1 MEHLTDQQLE
11 EILRGTAPESAH
23 LEECELCQSRL
34 SEFRAIQ
41 TRLRGAFSSVHADH
55 TLLERVRSRLNA
67 PSSDAAA
74 VKPGGKRAVWQ
85 VHRIFWR
92 AAAAAAVLLLIAI
105 PLRIFL
111 GTPETAA
118 AAQAELVQIY
128 EHSVSPHTELY
139 ADADP
144 AKLAEYLKGEL
155 GFQPAFPRLG
165 AGMSLRGCCI
175 THFRNKP
182 VGSYVVQTPRGVISL
197 IVIKEDLK
205 SLGLKDKLRRGDHT
219 YMAGSFAKCKMVAS
233 QMGGYTYCAVG
244 EVPQA
249 FLADLLDQ
257 LVLYGQD

>member
-1 MEHLTDQQLE
+1 M
-11 EILRGTAPESAH
+11 
-23 LEECELCQSRL
+23 
-34 SEFRAIQ
+34 
-41 TRLRGAFSSVHADH
+41 
-55 TLLERVRSRLNA
+55 
-67 PSSDAAA
+67 
-74 VKPGGKRAVWQ
+74 
-85 VHRIFWR
+85 
-92 AAAAAAVLLLIAI
+92 IAI
-105 PLRIFL
+105 PLSIYL
-111 GTPETAA
+111 ATAETAGA
-118 AAQAELVQIY
+118 AESELFQIY

-165 AGMSLRGCCI
+165 SGMSLRGCCV

-197 IVIKEDLK
+197 IVIKTESK
-205 SLGLKDKLRRGDHT
+205 SLGLKDKLQRGDHT

-233 QMGGYTYCAVG
+233 ELGGYTYCAVG
-244 EVPQA
+244 EVPQE